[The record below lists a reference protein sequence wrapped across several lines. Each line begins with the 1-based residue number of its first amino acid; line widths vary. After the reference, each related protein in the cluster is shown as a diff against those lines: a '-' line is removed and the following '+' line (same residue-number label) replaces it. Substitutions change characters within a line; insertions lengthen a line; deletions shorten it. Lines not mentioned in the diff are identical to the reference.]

1 MSSLSKELV
10 FLILQFLD
18 EEKFKETVR
27 KLEQESGFYF
37 NMKYFEDQVQAG
49 EWDEVERYLSGF
61 TEIDDNRYSMKI
73 FFEIRKQK
81 YLEALDNKDREKA
94 VEILVKDLRIF
105 SSFNEE
111 LYKEITQL
119 LTLDNFRENEQLS
132 KYGDTESARIIMLS
146 ELKKL
151 IEANPLF
158 RDKLAF
164 PSLKASRIRTLIN
177 QSLNWQHQ
185 LCKNPQPSPVI
196 KTLFADHNCVPSN
209 ETRTPPPANSTL
221 VDSVS
226 KGGAVPAIGAHIP
239 FQPAAATHPSA
250 LVGWMVNS
258 VPLAPHTVVAAAPS
272 PLVSQPHPAALLKH
286 PRTPPNN
293 GNPGLDYQS
302 ADSEHLVK
310 VSHPGQLDE
319 LREYLKCTID
329 NAKKEKEAAEEETI
343 RNEENTRKMLSMEE
357 SLMSKVAQDSRK
369 LEIKAETNS
378 KKELMEAMELI
389 HSLREEAGRE
399 EVAAKHVKEEEAKGG
414 LDIFSKVEE
423 LRKMIA
429 CAKETNDMRVGE
441 VYGERK
447 TLAIEAQELRSRL
460 EKLSVEK
467 DEAFCM
473 IEELGENL
481 KATINNAKKEKETA
495 EETIRND
502 EAGKML
508 SMEEGLITKVAQ
520 DSRKLEIEA
529 ETNSKLRKFLI
540 DCGHMVAALQG
551 GVSEL
556 SDYVKLLKEQMD
568 RGITEITNGYL
579 NISLAAPPRC
589 QDIDGY
595 LTSFHDNIFRCILS
609 MAHGRNVDISMS
621 KFSMQSDSSDSQ
633 GTESLHSSLCETID
647 SEEMDDITTGVEI
660 PMAETDAESHVLSL
674 QSPNFFVEAEKQQ
687 YLKIDSDD
695 GEWQIL

>member
-369 LEIKAETNS
+369 LEI
-378 KKELMEAMELI
+378 
-389 HSLREEAGRE
+389 
-399 EVAAKHVKEEEAKGG
+399 
-414 LDIFSKVEE
+414 
-423 LRKMIA
+423 
-429 CAKETNDMRVGE
+429 
-441 VYGERK
+441 
-447 TLAIEAQELRSRL
+447 
-460 EKLSVEK
+460 
-467 DEAFCM
+467 
-473 IEELGENL
+473 
-481 KATINNAKKEKETA
+481 
-495 EETIRND
+495 
-502 EAGKML
+502 
-508 SMEEGLITKVAQ
+508 
-520 DSRKLEIEA
+520 EA